1 MMQLGLKTCI
11 YTILKVKLQNEML
24 LTRLQWLIIMRIT
37 NSDGN
42 CGKIIIATL
51 FCTLLIGIRIT
62 TMYSSAT
69 TKVVATPITTTNVRE
84 SYEIKDGVPVETII
98 TSFGP
103 DTQLDYMETVTDTRG
118 KDWHKVSLQYSGI
131 TRTGYI
137 SADFTIKSTIEVTVP
152 DANSSTNNGKK
163 KLR

>member
-1 MMQLGLKTCI
+1 MA
-11 YTILKVKLQNEML
+11 YYNE
-24 LTRLQWLIIMRIT
+24 IS

-103 DTQLDYMETVTDTRG
+103 DPPPGELVPGGSIKQDGKKVEVVTAEPNA
-118 KDWHKVSLQYSGI
+118 
-131 TRTGYI
+131 I
-137 SADFTIKSTIEVTVP
+137 SIP

>member
-1 MMQLGLKTCI
+1 MRLGLKTCT
-11 YTILKVKLQNEML
+11 YTILKAKLQNDML

-103 DTQLDYMETVTDTRG
+103 DPPPGELVPGGSIKQDG
-118 KDWHKVSLQYSGI
+118 KKSGSCNSRTYRNQYS
-131 TRTGYI
+131 RC
-137 SADFTIKSTIEVTVP
+137 K
-152 DANSSTNNGKK
+152 
-163 KLR
+163 